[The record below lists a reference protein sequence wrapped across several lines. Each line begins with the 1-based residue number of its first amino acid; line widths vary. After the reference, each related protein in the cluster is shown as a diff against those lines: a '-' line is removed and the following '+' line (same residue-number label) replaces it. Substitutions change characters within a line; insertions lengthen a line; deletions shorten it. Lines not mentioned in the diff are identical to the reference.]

1 MYNLFIYSIFK
12 SVYVFESYNN
22 NINNNLMLEN
32 KINSFYLK

>member
-1 MYNLFIYSIFK
+1 MYNLSIFK

-32 KINSFYLK
+32 KINSFYL